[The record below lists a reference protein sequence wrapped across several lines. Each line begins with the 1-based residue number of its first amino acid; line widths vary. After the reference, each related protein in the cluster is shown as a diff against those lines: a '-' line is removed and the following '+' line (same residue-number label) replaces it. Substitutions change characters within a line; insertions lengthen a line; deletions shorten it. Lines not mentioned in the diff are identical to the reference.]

1 MNDQNKEPGSE
12 TPSTSSASP
21 TPPES
26 PLSPTTP
33 PQQQAAPQYAPP
45 AAPQYGAPQP
55 QHGAPPAAP
64 QYVPQTTVPPSQK
77 TNVLAILS
85 IIFAFVFSIAGIV
98 LGHMALGQIKK
109 TGEGGRG
116 LAMTGLILSYVFT
129 FIGLIIAIFYF
140 VAMATLF
147 GSVDYY

>member
-12 TPSTSSASP
+12 MPATSGTSQTP
-21 TPPES
+21 
-26 PLSPTTP
+26 
-33 PQQQAAPQYAPP
+33 PQYAPP
-45 AAPQYGAPQP
+45 AAPQY
-55 QHGAPPAAP
+55 GAPPAAP
-64 QYVPQTTVPPSQK
+64 QYVPQTTVAPSQK

-147 GSVDYY
+147 GSVDY